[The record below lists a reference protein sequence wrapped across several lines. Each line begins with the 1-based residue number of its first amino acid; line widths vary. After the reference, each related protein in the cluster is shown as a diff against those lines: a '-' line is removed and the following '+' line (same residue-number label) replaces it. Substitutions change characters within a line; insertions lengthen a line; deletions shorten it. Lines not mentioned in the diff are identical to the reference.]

1 MKTSTQSNIE
11 RPAVTP
17 SQIADRTPPSLCT
30 YARRDYAHDFARAAV
45 DVLTNWHEG
54 NCAQAMQL
62 LARTLGD
69 YQQATGDFIE
79 IPAGRNEG
87 GAQ

>member
-1 MKTSTQSNIE
+1 MKTSTQSHIE
-11 RPAVTP
+11 RPALTP
-17 SQIADRTPPSLCT
+17 SQIADRTPPSRT
-30 YARRDYAHDFARAAV
+30 PYARRDYAHDFARASV

-54 NCAQAMQL
+54 NCAHAMQL

-79 IPAGRNEG
+79 IPTRSEG
-87 GAQ
+87 GAR